1 MEDQTLFERF
11 YNKRC
16 AVIGLGKSNIAVIAF
31 LLAHGAKVVAR
42 DAKERDSLRA
52 SLGDVPD
59 RLESTGVRLLCG
71 KDYLEGLDEEL
82 IFRAPAVMPWLPEIE
97 AAVARGSVLTSEMEL
112 FMELTPAR
120 VIGITGSD
128 GKTTTTTL
136 TGLFLEEECKRR
148 GRGRVHVGGNIGKPL
163 LPWVEAMQ
171 ADDFA
176 VVELSSFQLQT
187 MKRSPER
194 AAMTNISVN
203 HLNWHAD
210 MNEYV
215 GAKTNIYRHAPN
227 TMFVTNGQNETT
239 QNLARGYEKD
249 LTLFFGEGE
258 GYGEKR
264 VFLRDGVICFYE
276 NGNVEPILPVE
287 KILLPGKH
295 NVENYMTAIALTRG
309 LVSRESILAV
319 ATTFRGVKHRLEV
332 IDEIDGVTY
341 YNSSID
347 STPTRTA
354 AALSALAPK
363 RPIVI
368 CGGYDKKTPY
378 EPLAKS
384 LCEHAKAVVLTGA
397 SAPLIRKAL
406 EETDAVKQGI
416 LPVYED
422 GDFESAIR
430 LAKNAAEKGDTV
442 LLSPACASFDAF
454 ANFEERG
461 DRFRAIINTFKQER
475 N

>member
-1 MEDQTLFERF
+1 MADQTLFERF
-11 YNKRC
+11 HNKRC
-16 AVIGLGKSNIAVIAF
+16 AVIGLGKSNLAVIAF
-31 LLAHGAKVVAR
+31 LFAHGAQVVAR
-42 DAKERDSLRA
+42 DAKERDALRA
-52 SLGDVPD
+52 SLGEILD
-59 RLESTGVRLLCG
+59 RLEQTGVRLRCG
-71 KDYLEGLDEEL
+71 KGYLDDLDEEL

-97 AAVARGSVLTSEMEL
+97 AAVARGAVLTSEMEL

-148 GRGRVHVGGNIGKPL
+148 GRGHVHVGGNIGMPL
-163 LPWVEAMQ
+163 LPFVEAMQ
-171 ADDFA
+171 SDDFA

-210 MNEYV
+210 MDQYV
-215 GAKTNIYRHAPN
+215 EAKTNIYRHAPN
-227 TMFVTNGQNETT
+227 AMFVTNGQNETT
-239 QNLARGYEKD
+239 QALAREYEKD

-258 GYGEKR
+258 GYGERR
-264 VFLRDGVICFYE
+264 VLLRDGVICFCE
-276 NGNVEPILPVE
+276 NGSVDPILPVE

-295 NVENYMTAIALTRG
+295 NIENYMTAIGLTRG
-309 LVSRESILAV
+309 LVSKESILAV
-319 ATTFRGVKHRLEV
+319 ATTFRGVKHRLEM

-354 AALSALAPK
+354 AALSALVPR

-384 LCEHAKAVVLTGA
+384 LCAHAKAVVLTGA

-406 EETDAVKQGI
+406 EKTDAVKSGA
-416 LPVYED
+416 LPVLED
-422 GDFESAIR
+422 KDFEKAVR
-430 LAKNAAEKGDTV
+430 LAATMAREGDTV

-454 ANFEERG
+454 QNFEERG